1 MEISFLY
8 PKFLT
13 LLLLVPFF
21 VFIYFF
27 SVIYN
32 RKNAVVFSNFSAMER
47 FYDLEFFSK
56 NFMALYFNILIL
68 VVFIFALAGT
78 AVSFNVD
85 TSAFSYIIAIDT
97 SGSMA
102 TTDVAPNRLEAAKE
116 TAKKFVDLLPVGVE
130 VGVIGF
136 SGDSVVFQP
145 LDTSKLKAK
154 FAIDEIDYGV
164 IQGTNI
170 YNALISANKLFEGR
184 QIKSVILI
192 SDGQLNIGD
201 APQITRYVNRNN
213 IIVNT
218 IAVGTT
224 EGGLTNS
231 NTISKVDEDFLQALA
246 FNSGGRFFRAENFD
260 ELSNSFDTLVS
271 ETNKEVTIDLTIYL
285 LLTGIILFTLLW
297 VLHNLRFKILPI

>member
-154 FAIDEIDYGV
+154 FAIDEVDYGV

-285 LLTGIILFTLLW
+285 LLTGIVLFTLLW

>member
-47 FYDLEFFSK
+47 FHDLEFFSK

-102 TTDVAPNRLEAAKE
+102 TTDVAPNRLEAAEE
-116 TAKKFVDLLPVGVE
+116 TAKKFVDLLPV
-130 VGVIGF
+130 
-136 SGDSVVFQP
+136 
-145 LDTSKLKAK
+145 
-154 FAIDEIDYGV
+154 
-164 IQGTNI
+164 
-170 YNALISANKLFEGR
+170 
-184 QIKSVILI
+184 
-192 SDGQLNIGD
+192 
-201 APQITRYVNRNN
+201 
-213 IIVNT
+213 
-218 IAVGTT
+218 
-224 EGGLTNS
+224 
-231 NTISKVDEDFLQALA
+231 
-246 FNSGGRFFRAENFD
+246 
-260 ELSNSFDTLVS
+260 
-271 ETNKEVTIDLTIYL
+271 
-285 LLTGIILFTLLW
+285 
-297 VLHNLRFKILPI
+297 

>member
-285 LLTGIILFTLLW
+285 LLTGIVLFTLLW